1 MSPDPTVDLVRAT
14 VALFII
20 VDPIGLV
27 PIFSNVTGN
36 MPDPDRAKMYRTV
49 IYTGASLLTIFALVG
64 QELLALFGIS
74 LPSFEMA
81 GGLLLLLLALD
92 ILFRGERFAKPGSHE
107 DAGIVPIAFPLLVG
121 PGAITT
127 LGSVVIVMLLSWI
140 VMKQTPK
147 NPFSTRQN
155 RILSGSS
162 GDGGLHSSHSNT
174 IHHHRD
180 TNLPLKEHRRQA
192 LGLLYI
198 LARPSRFSCLYI
210 MKTTNAIITK

>member
-1 MSPDPTVDLVRAT
+1 MSPDPVVDLVRAT

-27 PIFSNVTGN
+27 PIFSKVI
-36 MPDPDRAKMYRTV
+36 DPLTRVERNRMFRTV
-49 IYTGASLLTIFALVG
+49 IYTGAALLTVFALVG

-81 GGLLLLLLALD
+81 GGLLLLLLSLD

-107 DAGIVPIAFPLLVG
+107 DVGIVPIAFPLLVG

-127 LGSVVIVMLLSWI
+127 TMIALGAYGILPTLGAVVIVMLLSWI

-147 NPFSTRQN
+147 IHALLGKT
-155 RILSGSS
+155 GSS
-162 GDGGLHSSHSNT
+162 V
-174 IHHHRD
+174 IA
-180 TNLPLKEHRRQA
+180 QVMA
-192 LGLLYI
+192 VFI
-198 LARPSRFSCLYI
+198 AAIAIQF
-210 MKTTNAIITK
+210 IITGIRTYP

>member
-1 MSPDPTVDLVRAT
+1 MSPDPVIDLVRAT

-27 PIFSNVTGN
+27 PIFSNVTGT
-36 MPDPDRAKMYRTV
+36 MVEPERSKMFRVV

-64 QELLALFGIS
+64 QELLSLFGIS

-107 DAGIVPIAFPLLVG
+107 DAGVVPIAFPLLVG

-127 LGSVVIVMLLSWI
+127 KMIALGAYGILLTLVSVVIVML
-140 VMKQTPK
+140 
-147 NPFSTRQN
+147 FS
-155 RILSGSS
+155 LV
-162 GDGGLHSSHSNT
+162 D
-174 IHHHRD
+174 
-180 TNLPLKEHRRQA
+180 
-192 LGLLYI
+192 
-198 LARPSRFSCLYI
+198 
-210 MKTTNAIITK
+210 

>member
-1 MSPDPTVDLVRAT
+1 MSPDPVIDLVRAT

-27 PIFSNVTGN
+27 PIFSNVTSN
-36 MPDPDRAKMYRTV
+36 MNPPDRTKMYRVV

-107 DAGIVPIAFPLLVG
+107 DSGIVPIAFPPLVG
-121 PGAITT
+121 TAAIT
-127 LGSVVIVMLLSWI
+127 
-140 VMKQTPK
+140 
-147 NPFSTRQN
+147 STMIAIRAY
-155 RILSGSS
+155 RILVS
-162 GDGGLHSSHSNT
+162 
-174 IHHHRD
+174 
-180 TNLPLKEHRRQA
+180 
-192 LGLLYI
+192 
-198 LARPSRFSCLYI
+198 
-210 MKTTNAIITK
+210 

>member
-127 LGSVVIVMLLSWI
+127 TMIALGAYGILTTLGSVVIVMLLSWI

-174 IHHHRD
+174 IHHHR
-180 TNLPLKEHRRQA
+180 NPHIPLTGIRRV
-192 LGLLYI
+192 
-198 LARPSRFSCLYI
+198 
-210 MKTTNAIITK
+210 

>member
-36 MPDPDRAKMYRTV
+36 MPDPDRAKMYRVV

-107 DAGIVPIAFPLLVG
+107 DVGIVPIAFPLLVG

-127 LGSVVIVMLLSWI
+127 TMIALGAYGILVTLGSVIIVMLLSWI
-140 VMKQTPK
+140 VMKQTH
-147 NPFSTRQN
+147 
-155 RILSGSS
+155 RIHSLLGKTGSS
-162 GDGGLHSSHSNT
+162 VVAQVMAVF
-174 IHHHRD
+174 IAAIAI
-180 TNLPLKEHRRQA
+180 Q
-192 LGLLYI
+192 
-198 LARPSRFSCLYI
+198 F
-210 MKTTNAIITK
+210 IITGIRTYP

>member
-1 MSPDPTVDLVRAT
+1 MSPDPVIDLVRAT

-27 PIFSNVTGN
+27 PIFSNVTSN
-36 MPDPDRAKMYRTV
+36 MNPPDRTKMYRVV

-92 ILFRGERFAKPGSHE
+92 KLFRGERFAKPGSHE
-107 DAGIVPIAFPLLVG
+107 DSGIFPIAFPLLVG

-127 LGSVVIVMLLSWI
+127 NMIGL
-140 VMKQTPK
+140 
-147 NPFSTRQN
+147 
-155 RILSGSS
+155 GSS
-162 GDGGLHSSHSNT
+162 GICVT
-174 IHHHRD
+174 
-180 TNLPLKEHRRQA
+180 LPSVVFELM
-192 LGLLYI
+192 
-198 LARPSRFSCLYI
+198 FSWLV
-210 MKTTNAIITK
+210 TKRSL

>member
-1 MSPDPTVDLVRAT
+1 MSPDPTLDLVRAT

-20 VDPIGLV
+20 LDAIRLV
-27 PIFSNVTGN
+27 PIFSNVTSS
-36 MPDPDRAKMYRTV
+36 MPAPVRNKMYRAV

-107 DAGIVPIAFPLLVG
+107 DVGVVPIAFPLLVG

-127 LGSVVIVMLLSWI
+127 TMIALGSYGILVTLGSILIVMLLTWI
-140 VMKQTPK
+140 VMKQTD
-147 NPFSTRQN
+147 
-155 RILSGSS
+155 RIHRFLGKTGSAVVAQVI
-162 GDGGLHSSHSNT
+162 GVF
-174 IHHHRD
+174 IAAIAI
-180 TNLPLKEHRRQA
+180 Q
-192 LGLLYI
+192 YV
-198 LARPSRFSCLYI
+198 LAGIQFYYPPR
-210 MKTTNAIITK
+210 

>member
-36 MPDPDRAKMYRTV
+36 MPDPDRTKMYRVV
-49 IYTGASLLTIFALVG
+49 IYAGASLLTILALV
-64 QELLALFGIS
+64 GIS

-107 DAGIVPIAFPLLVG
+107 DVGIVPIAFPLLVG
-121 PGAITT
+121 PGAITTTMIALGAYGILVT

-140 VMKQTPK
+140 VMKQTP
-147 NPFSTRQN
+147 
-155 RILSGSS
+155 RIHSLLGKTGSS
-162 GDGGLHSSHSNT
+162 VVAQVMAVF
-174 IHHHRD
+174 IAAIAI
-180 TNLPLKEHRRQA
+180 Q
-192 LGLLYI
+192 
-198 LARPSRFSCLYI
+198 F
-210 MKTTNAIITK
+210 IITGIRTYP

>member
-1 MSPDPTVDLVRAT
+1 MHGTDVALTRRRSWVQIPPGPPQKRDREMSPDPTVDLVRAT

-27 PIFSNVTGN
+27 PIF
-36 MPDPDRAKMYRTV
+36 A
-49 IYTGASLLTIFALVG
+49 IVG

-107 DAGIVPIAFPLLVG
+107 DVGIVPIAFPLLVG
-121 PGAITT
+121 PGAITTTMIALGAYGILAT

-140 VMKQTPK
+140 VMKQT
-147 NPFSTRQN
+147 TR
-155 RILSGSS
+155 IHSLLGKTGSS
-162 GDGGLHSSHSNT
+162 VVAQVMAVF
-174 IHHHRD
+174 IAAIAI
-180 TNLPLKEHRRQA
+180 Q
-192 LGLLYI
+192 
-198 LARPSRFSCLYI
+198 F
-210 MKTTNAIITK
+210 IITGIRTYP

>member
-36 MPDPDRAKMYRTV
+36 MPAPDRNKMYRVV

-81 GGLLLLLLALD
+81 RSEEHTSELQSLTNLVCRLLLEKKNQKSYINNNEPELRDAQ
-92 ILFRGERFAKPGSHE
+92 SH
-107 DAGIVPIAFPLLVG
+107 VY
-121 PGAITT
+121 T
-127 LGSVVIVMLLSWI
+127 
-140 VMKQTPK
+140 
-147 NPFSTRQN
+147 
-155 RILSGSS
+155 
-162 GDGGLHSSHSNT
+162 
-174 IHHHRD
+174 
-180 TNLPLKEHRRQA
+180 
-192 LGLLYI
+192 
-198 LARPSRFSCLYI
+198 
-210 MKTTNAIITK
+210 